1 LAFFVW
7 SSHTKVK
14 RLLFYSDNR

>member
-1 LAFFVW
+1 LAFFIW